1 MNPFD
6 FVNSINDKTGNLIER
21 NFDCEKQYT
30 PFIVNRAFSQFP
42 DTVMAANSM
51 NIFPHLDKRMQY
63 EFLYNSIKKRKRFS
77 RWPKA
82 EWDEEVIGMVSEYYN
97 VSKPRARE
105 YLGLMTEED
114 VENLKRKTWK
124 GGVKGK

>member
-6 FVNSINDKTGNLIER
+6 FVNSINDKTGNKIDR
-21 NFDCEKQYT
+21 DFDCEKQYV

-51 NIFPHLDKRMQY
+51 NAFPHLDKKLQY
-63 EFLYNSIKKRKRFS
+63 DFLYNSIKKRKRFS

-82 EWDEEVIGMVSEYYN
+82 EWDEETLVMIVEYYD
-97 VSKPRARE
+97 VSKFRARE
-105 YLGLMTEED
+105 YLSLMNED
-114 VENLKRKTWK
+114 DIEYLKTKTFK

>member
-6 FVNSINDKTGNLIER
+6 FVNSINDKTGNLIDR
-21 NFDCEKQYT
+21 DFDKEKQYI
-30 PFIVNRAFSQFP
+30 PFVINRAFSQFP

-51 NIFPHLDKRMQY
+51 NTFPHLDKKLQY
-63 EFLYNSIKKRKRFS
+63 DFLYNSIKKRKRFS

-82 EWDEEVIGMVSEYYN
+82 EWDEEIGGMICEYYN
-97 VSKPRARE
+97 VSKYRARE
-105 YLGLMTEED
+105 YMALMTEED
-114 VENLKRKTWK
+114 IEYLKRKTWK